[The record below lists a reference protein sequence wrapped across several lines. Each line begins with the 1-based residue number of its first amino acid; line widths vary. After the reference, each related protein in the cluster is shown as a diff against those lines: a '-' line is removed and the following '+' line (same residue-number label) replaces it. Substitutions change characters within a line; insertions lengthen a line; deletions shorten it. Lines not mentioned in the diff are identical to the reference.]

1 MNILGLITE
10 YNPFHYGH
18 KYHLEE
24 SLSKTNSD
32 YSVAVMSGSF
42 VQRGEPSFI
51 DKWTKAKMAV
61 DNGLDLVLELPF
73 IYSSQSA
80 ELFALG
86 AVKLLNALNIV
97 DYLSFG
103 SEAGDL
109 KPLKTISKV
118 LLEEPD
124 EFKASLTYNLS
135 LGYSFPVSRSLAL
148 EMFLKDD
155 PLSFKYDFKSI
166 LKQSNNILGIE
177 YIKALANTKSDI
189 KAITIK
195 RKGSDYKDK
204 NMGSNFSSA
213 TAIRNTILNIDI
225 EASKDF
231 IPLESFRLL
240 EEHALKYGKFNT
252 LENYSNLIRYL
263 FLTTDR
269 ETLKTVFDIDEGLE
283 NRIIKFI
290 EKSNSIQEIIS
301 NISTKRYPS
310 TRIQRIFTHLLL
322 DLNESEL
329 KELYSYEPQYIRV
342 LAANQKG
349 LHLLNKIKKES
360 NLKIIT
366 KFSNYKKYN
375 NEIID
380 KFLYFET
387 KATDIYFLGLDL
399 KAPLVN
405 MDYYVSPY
413 IKKVY

>member
-61 DNGLDLVLELPF
+61 ENGVDLVIELPF

-86 AVKLLNALNIV
+86 AVKLLNSLNIV
-97 DYLSFG
+97 DFLSFG
-103 SEAGDL
+103 SEIGDL
-109 KPLKTISKV
+109 EPLNIISKV
-118 LLEEPD
+118 LLEEPT
-124 EFKASLTYNLS
+124 EFKTNLSYNLS

-155 PLSFKYDFKSI
+155 PLSNKYNFKTI

-177 YIKALANTKSDI
+177 YIKALSKTNSNI
-189 KAITIK
+189 KPITIK
-195 RKGSDYKDK
+195 RKGSSYKDK
-204 NMGSNFSSA
+204 RISSVFSSA
-213 TAIRNTILNIDI
+213 TAIRDTILNIDL

-231 IPLESFRLL
+231 IPLESFNLL
-240 EEHALKYGKFNT
+240 EQYILRYEKFNT

-263 FLTTDR
+263 FLTTDKNI
-269 ETLKTVFDIDEGLE
+269 LKTIFDIDEGLE

-290 EKSNSIQEIIS
+290 KKSNSIEDMIS
-301 NISTKRYPS
+301 DISTKRYAS

-322 DLNESEL
+322 DLNETEL
-329 KELYSYEPQYIRV
+329 KELYSYEAQYIRI
-342 LAANQKG
+342 LAANQNG
-349 LHLLNKIKKES
+349 LYLLNKIKKES
-360 NLKIIT
+360 NVKIIT

-387 KATDIYFLGLDL
+387 KATDIYFLGLNL
-399 KAPLVN
+399 KRPLVD
-405 MDYYVSPY
+405 MDYYISPY
-413 IKKVY
+413 IKQAY